1 MRVYR
6 VAGYVK
12 LAKLWER
19 SKNKAIAYHNDYY
32 RDKYKNDPAMKL
44 CGVYIDI
51 TGQKNIKKRPKMV
64 RLIKDCVLGRVDCIA
79 TQTRAYLAANSEEF
93 FYLIYLL
100 FTLNPPIHIVTEDDN
115 YHIDTIKNEDQQA
128 EALLKMATDY
138 IKMNPKGYSSWRDEV
153 LRAECDE

>member
-1 MRVYR
+1 
-6 VAGYVK
+6 
-12 LAKLWER
+12 
-19 SKNKAIAYHNDYY
+19 
-32 RDKYKNDPAMKL
+32 
-44 CGVYIDI
+44 
-51 TGQKNIKKRPKMV
+51 MV

>member
-1 MRVYR
+1 MMIYR

-19 SKNKAIAYHNDYY
+19 SKEKAVAYHNDYY
-32 RDKYKNDPAMKL
+32 QEKYKDNSEMKL

-64 RLIKDCVLGRVDCIA
+64 RLIRDCMLGRIDCIA
-79 TQTRAYLAANSEEF
+79 AQTRAYLAGNNEEF

-100 FTLNPPIHIVTEDDN
+100 FNLNPPIHIVTEDDN
-115 YHIDTIKNEDQQA
+115 YHIDTIRNEDQQM
-128 EALLKMATDY
+128 EALKKMASDF
-138 IKMNPKGYSSWRDEV
+138 IKMDPERYSAWREEIFKAEYDE
-153 LRAECDE
+153 